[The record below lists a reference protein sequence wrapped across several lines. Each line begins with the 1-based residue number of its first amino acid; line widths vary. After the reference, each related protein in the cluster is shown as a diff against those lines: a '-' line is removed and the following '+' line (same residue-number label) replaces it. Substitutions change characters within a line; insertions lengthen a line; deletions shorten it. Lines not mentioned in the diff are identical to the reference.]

1 MFEATVPAVIRALV
15 VDDEPVARRTLRRLL
30 DSEDGIECVAESSG
44 ERAVAAIEEQAPD
57 VAFLDVQM
65 PGMNGFQVLERVDDD
80 LLPLVV
86 FVTAFD
92 EYAVRAFEV
101 RAIDYLVKP
110 FTDDRFR
117 EVLDRVRERIA
128 QRRSAEM
135 RRRLVRHAADAAHQ
149 AAEAGVEGVAARTEE
164 SGEVGTRASQGGTG
178 RVIIRGAGHALVVRH
193 EEIDWLEAVGSYV
206 RVHAGETRKLIRA
219 SLADLNRELDD
230 ALFFRIHRSSIV
242 NLERIREI
250 EALGHGD
257 ALGRLVDG
265 TELRVSRSR
274 RAAFEQA
281 LEG

>member
-1 MFEATVPAVIRALV
+1 MIEAATPAAIRSLV

-30 DSEDGIECVAESSG
+30 DAEAGIECVGESWGS
-44 ERAVAAIEEQAPD
+44 RAVSAIAEQAPD
-57 VAFLDVQM
+57 VVFLDVQM
-65 PGMNGFQVLERVDDD
+65 PGMNGFEVLERVEDDR
-80 LLPLVV
+80 LPLVV

-117 EVLDRVRERIA
+117 EVVARLKERIN
-128 QRRSAEM
+128 QRRSVEL
-135 RRRLVRHAADAAHQ
+135 RRRVMRQ
-149 AAEAGVEGVAARTEE
+149 AAEAASRAEEAARDE
-164 SGEVGTRASQGGTG
+164 STDEADTVGTDGSVSGAS
-178 RVIIRGAGHALVVRH
+178 RLIIRSSGRALVIRH

-257 ALGRLVDG
+257 ALVRLVDG

-274 RAAFEQA
+274 RSAFEQA
-281 LEG
+281 LQG